1 MRLKKRL
8 FVLSLSLGAAP
19 LIAAACNSAQYTD
32 FEGPTPPSGKP
43 LVTKPSPTPQMV
55 SSTVNLNGETNK
67 QVKTL
72 ADGDE
77 VQATNLLDEEQKAVL
92 KRFQKY
98 AGYAS
103 VITNPNSNIFAYLE
117 FLSDYLSVTED
128 LETYLL
134 NVHTFMEFWT
144 YVADLSKKLN
154 NVAVLTKEQY
164 QYYGLDRFVAE
175 EAKLNKALKAITG
188 LEEFDSPET
197 SIFVVD
203 SEKLA
208 STKAKV
214 EALKK
219 ESEEFKNLS
228 DDAKSLKTVADE
240 EEKSLDTNEKFTDK
254 SIFIINLIDLAHQ
267 YNQVREQADF
277 EAQHSELTDDQKGN
291 IISLKFYLELTK
303 NDQDGTK
310 KVASLR
316 SLIATVINKDSDRNT
331 QNYSV
336 EQENNDMKAVS
347 DFYTFINSQASSINV
362 KTTAEYN
369 ATQLGKFS
377 EKWNAYKEALKKV
390 YDLVF
395 NYNINIL
402 SSSYENKKTVSD
414 LTSVVSTHINKYDK
428 YRFNDLFVNLGMK
441 DLANKKHQLDVYYDQ
456 LKTLTSSTSEA
467 GIYELL
473 SSTADS
479 EYYGDND
486 GLQKTMAFLIISNL
500 KRFDELY
507 QTFSNTVMK
516 LDTLNTLA
524 EKLLPFVSDRNGE
537 TNAAKLNEEF
547 GKNFTVAPFDQTKLT
562 KDLSDIKT
570 LYAKSEEL
578 YNQLKAADS
587 LEKLTAFET
596 SFNDAT
602 NGFNATKKAYDEAL
616 KDLQDS
622 QQNARKQVVINN
634 KNTFEQQS
642 EEFLDLE
649 AENSGISDP
658 KVVKAQKATN
668 VLRYVL
674 KALYDNKD
682 INTDDDS
689 NRKAQETLARAYVNV
704 VGPALSTELQPK
716 DKLGYDL
723 LITLKTDIDRIWFYS
738 ETLRVRWTQA
748 YTAYQNALKAYKDS
762 VAANSQN

>member
-98 AGYAS
+98 AGYAAT
-103 VITNPNSNIFAYLE
+103 ITNAQSRVFQYLE

-128 LETYLL
+128 LETYFLDV
-134 NVHTFMEFWT
+134 NTFMEFWNF
-144 YVADLSKKLN
+144 VANLQSKLN
-154 NVAVLTKEQY
+154 NVAILTKDQY
-164 QYYGLDRFVAE
+164 QYYGLDSFVTE
-175 EAKLNKALKAITG
+175 ETKLNKALKAITG

-197 SIFVVD
+197 SLFVVD

-219 ESEEFKNLS
+219 EAEALQNPS
-228 DDAKSLKTVADE
+228 DDVKLLRKLADDE
-240 EEKSLDTNEKFTDK
+240 EKTLETNEAFTDK

-267 YNQVREQADF
+267 YNQVKEQAAF
-277 EAQHSELTDDQKGN
+277 ETQYSGLDDTQRGV
-291 IISLKFYLELTK
+291 IVSLKYYLELTK
-303 NDQDGTK
+303 NDKDGNK
-310 KVASLR
+310 KVASLKN
-316 SLIATVINKDSDRNT
+316 LITTVINKDSDRST
-331 QNYSV
+331 QNYSL
-336 EQENNDMKAVS
+336 EQENKDMKAVT
-347 DFYTFINSQASSINV
+347 DFYTFVNSESSSVNV
-362 KTTAEYN
+362 NTTAQYN
-369 ATQLGKFS
+369 ATKLGSFT
-377 EKWNAYKEALKKV
+377 EKWNSYKDALKKV

-395 NYNINIL
+395 DYNINIL
-402 SSSYENKKTVSD
+402 STSYENKKTMSD
-414 LTSVVSTHINKYDK
+414 LIPVVTKDIEKYKK
-428 YRFNDLFVNLGMK
+428 YRFNDLFINLGMK
-441 DLANKKHQLDVYYDQ
+441 NLANQKHQLDVYYDQ
-456 LKTLTSSTSEA
+456 LTTLTSTTSEA
-467 GIYELL
+467 GLYQLL
-473 SSTADS
+473 SSTSDS
-479 EYYGDND
+479 EYYGQDD
-486 GLQKTMAFLIISNL
+486 GLQKTIAFLIISNL
-500 KRFDELY
+500 KRFDDLY
-507 QTFSNTVMK
+507 TTFSSTVMK
-516 LDTLNTLA
+516 LDSLNGLA
-524 EKLLPFVSDRNGE
+524 EKLLPFVSDHNGE
-537 TNAAKLNEEF
+537 TNAAKLSEEF

-602 NGFNATKKAYDEAL
+602 NGFDATKKAYDEAL